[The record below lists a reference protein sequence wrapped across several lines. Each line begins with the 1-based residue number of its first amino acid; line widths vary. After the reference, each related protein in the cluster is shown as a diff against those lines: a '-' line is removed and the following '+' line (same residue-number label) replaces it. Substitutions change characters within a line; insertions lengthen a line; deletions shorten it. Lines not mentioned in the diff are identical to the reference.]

1 MKLYVYCHY
10 CRGKIYFNSPA
21 QNRGELPFQFVLR
34 CPQLNC
40 SAHRQDIAYFRNE
53 VIAESDQKAALSGAI
68 ILGALGAVVGGS
80 IGAVIGGLIGAK
92 AGSDTDQAD
101 NMAVE
106 RFNNS

>member
-1 MKLYVYCHY
+1 MKLYIYCHY
-10 CRGKIYFNSPA
+10 CGTKIYFNSPA
-21 QNRGELPFQFVLR
+21 QSRGELPFQFVLR
-34 CPQLNC
+34 CPQSIC
-40 SAHRQDIAYFRNE
+40 STRGQDIVYSRND

-68 ILGALGAVVGGS
+68 ILGALGAVVGGT

-106 RFNNS
+106 VFNNS